1 MARTDHDLGV
11 RGLAFYDS
19 LITGQVSA
27 AQEAL
32 VVEAARMADTLE
44 DLNGIV
50 QGKGVINLM
59 HLRHMDPTDDTQVT
73 MTVDSVLAERRQLQ
87 LSFERMCKTLQVSSA
102 PAAAKGDVSDDLAA
116 QREARIAKAAG

>member
-1 MARTDHDLGV
+1 MAAKDHGLGQ
-11 RGLAFYDS
+11 RGLAFYAS
-19 LITGQVSA
+19 VLPGVSSA

-59 HLRHMDPTDDTQVT
+59 HLRHMHPGDDTQVT
-73 MTVDSVLAERRQLQ
+73 MTVDSVMAERRQLQ

-116 QREARIAKAAG
+116 QRQARIAKAAG